1 MGTSMASG
9 GENVTSSKSMTP
21 DERAT
26 RFRFVI
32 IGMLFLMAVVNYV
45 DRAALSYTSDQLIK
59 PYGFSKSE
67 WGSVPGC
74 FGYGYMFGAV
84 LGGLTLGLVEQY
96 SQHYADEML
105 FQGAGA
111 YRDAIAFVVLILV
124 LLVRPRGFFG
134 RIEGE
139 KV

>member
-9 GENVTSSKSMTP
+9 GENVTSSESMTP

-45 DRAALSYTSDQLIK
+45 DRAVLSCTADQLIK

-67 WGSVPGC
+67 WGSVLGC

-84 LGGLTLGLVEQY
+84 LGGTLSDRSTLCRMRSTG
-96 SQHYADEML
+96 SW
-105 FQGAGA
+105 
-111 YRDAIAFVVLILV
+111 
-124 LLVRPRGFFG
+124 
-134 RIEGE
+134 
-139 KV
+139 